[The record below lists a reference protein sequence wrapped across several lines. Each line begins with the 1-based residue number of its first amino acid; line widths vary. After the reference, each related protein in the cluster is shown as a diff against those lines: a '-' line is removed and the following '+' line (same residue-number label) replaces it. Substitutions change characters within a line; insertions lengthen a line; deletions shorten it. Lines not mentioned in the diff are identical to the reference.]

1 MTRGN
6 NMSRKKNNL
15 KLTTVLFRSMQNV
28 SAVIKK
34 DITSYDLNTSEF
46 GTLELLYN
54 RGAQPIQSVASRMLM
69 ANSSM
74 TYVIDKLEQK
84 GFLKRT
90 IDEVDKRVIMV
101 DLTEEGRQ
109 FFDGIFPHH
118 EKTLSDMYQD
128 LSDEEIIHLID
139 LLKKVGYQAMGMKGS
154 KK

>member
-1 MTRGN
+1 
-6 NMSRKKNNL
+6 MSREKNNL

-28 SAVIKK
+28 SAVIKQ

-54 RGAQPIQSVASRMLM
+54 RGAQPIQSVANRMLM

-84 GFLKRT
+84 GFITRT
-90 IDEVDKRVIMV
+90 LDDVDKRVTMV
-101 DLTEEGRQ
+101 DLTEVGKA

-118 EKTLSDMYQD
+118 KDTLSNMYQD
-128 LSDEEIIHLID
+128 LTDEEIETLIEM
-139 LLKKVGYQAMGMKGS
+139 LKKVGYQAMGMKGT
-154 KK
+154 K